1 MQTKL
6 FNVVFLIVLLLGA
19 LYLIFLAARLQPL
32 SLPLILLLIFAVFTA
47 LYWTF
52 LLAGHRIMSFW
63 LRRMVLKKSNWNRP
77 QEGDSFIQEENT
89 LISEPLFS
97 PLPSWAFPS
106 VYELPAVKGFKF
118 READELAQTQVQ
130 IREPVSFLVAL
141 RKAAPVIDQG
151 D

>member
-6 FNVVFLIVLLLGA
+6 FIVVFLVVLLLLGE
-19 LYLIFLAARLQPL
+19 LYLILLGAGLQPL

-63 LRRMVLKKSNWNRP
+63 LRRMVLKKSNWKRP
-77 QEGDSFIQEENT
+77 QEEDSFIQEENT

-97 PLPSWAFPS
+97 PLPPWAFS
-106 VYELPAVKGFKF
+106 SGYNLPAVKGAKF
-118 READELAQTQVQ
+118 RQAEELPQAQTQ
-130 IREPVSFLVAL
+130 IREPVSFQVGFSPL
-141 RKAAPVIDQG
+141 PD
-151 D
+151 